1 MLFREF
7 EGKVHFFTEY
17 KTAVAEAYKRDM
29 AKILADSKNLK
40 LFEEAIRNNTGNGQQ
55 YFDGMSE
62 SAKNLAEQ
70 VGVLAANGKDATSII
85 DGFADSQ
92 KKIARATYQSSAAVK
107 GLSVQLITMFKSM
120 AVMFLVTKALQVIF
134 EISNKLIVTYD
145 ELKTKYSE
153 VTSELESVN
162 SELETTKT
170 RLSELEEIP
179 VKNIIE
185 QNEYNALLKT
195 NAELLRRKQT
205 LEAIEKVAKKDTYQA
220 FVKTFSSSANVG
232 SGYID
237 NNMPFATANLALDK
251 ERVSTNLKAIKH
263 DFDMANFYGGK
274 DASGN
279 VRDAALASEYY
290 EKAIKLQQDNN
301 RYMTEA
307 SKKYLAMADSI
318 GFVANATE
326 DWELK
331 SNEYLTSIYEFTDAT
346 NFLLGETIALGNLLD
361 NTNYSGL
368 KDVVIELIGQGN
380 LTGEALSGDSRF
392 AGLLARLK
400 EQEITADDVAYSF
413 ANYFNTL
420 TNGKSAVAGLSQNF
434 SEFNTYI
441 DNLQGSYETLN
452 KAVDEYN
459 KHGSLS
465 IDTVQGILSM
475 NKDYLLMMSFENG
488 LLTINKTKYKELA
501 VAKIASLLVDLE
513 TDYNA
518 KIKLIDDERDA
529 VDSLSRKYEELTV
542 NKMLATSDFSRQKKL
557 LEDLIKTINEK
568 GIDFGSE
575 SKSNP
580 FDDAKALLD
589 IEKSRLEAGMQSNL
603 SSMSEYYDKLEALV
617 KQYYAVGTKEYRQY
631 ELEVFQGRKSM
642 YEQEIS
648 LLEHQITLLEKQN
661 SLKAEAGKKDPYYD
675 LSVHNGDNDQQIINK
690 YRDIQ
695 EKLHKLA
702 NSYREV
708 NETENQNLINALQK
722 QWWDYEDKIQEVYKN
737 MADSVIAYAQKMKQ
751 AEQDYIDARLSG
763 ISSLS
768 GSLSDAIDEAAD
780 MDKIETIF
788 NQFQERINEV
798 DLTIDPTAYEDA
810 QAIMERSL
818 EILTRQAEL
827 EKENTDRKEKQ
838 LELEKAKQKL
848 ENLMNNRKI
857 KVLQKQADGSWDYV
871 YEADLK
877 EVEDAQ
883 KEYNDKKKAFDEW
896 ELQQNVRHLKDKYD
910 DLVYGLNRES
920 RALEDSMAT
929 IESTVATTLDTLKT
943 KFGTD
948 IPIIQGYLT
957 QMIDDIMIKVKSGS
971 GGVNTGIV
979 TSPPS
984 SSPSS
989 SGSII
994 ENLTK
999 ISSDTTL
1006 EYLENKIK
1014 WQEASDAGD
1023 TATMAALNKR
1033 NSELRAATGILTDVI
1048 GTKEAEAMLKKI
1060 RGYSTGGMNTTPGL
1074 AMLHG
1079 TKKEPEVILNESHA
1093 AKLWN
1098 LLTQP
1103 ISAVGRSVSDSGL
1116 FDKFFAS
1123 MALQTSGGATY
1134 NFNNLKVELPNVKDG
1149 DSAAALF
1156 DGLSNF
1162 AFQYAN
1168 KR

>member
-29 AKILADSKNLK
+29 AKILADSNNLK

-518 KIKLIDDERDA
+518 KIKLIDDERSA
-529 VDSLSRKYEELTV
+529 VDYLSRKYEELTT
-542 NKMLATSDFSRQKKL
+542 NKMLANGDYSKQKAT
-557 LEDLIKTINEK
+557 LEQLKKDILEK
-568 GIDFGSE
+568 GFDAMTGDME
-575 SKSNP
+575 SP
-580 FDDAKALLD
+580 FTKAKELLD
-589 IEKSRLEAGMQSNL
+589 IEKSRMDAGMTSSL
-603 SSMSEYYDKLEALV
+603 SSTAEYYDKLEGLV
-617 KQYYAVGTKEYRQY
+617 RTYYSSVSKEYKQY
-631 ELEVFQGRKSM
+631 EVEIFQGRKAIL
-642 YEQEIS
+642 EQEMEDIKHQTS
-648 LLEHQITLLEKQN
+648 LLEKKNEIE
-661 SLKAEAGKKDPYYD
+661 LKIKKLNPYFEYSIHTGAEDGK
-675 LSVHNGDNDQQIINK
+675 IIAN
-690 YRDIQ
+690 YRELQDRV
-695 EKLHKLA
+695 HKLA
-702 NSYREV
+702 EEYRKI
-708 NETENQNLINALQK
+708 NEAENQDLINALQQ
-722 QWWDYEDKIQEVYKN
+722 QWWEYEANIESVYDRL
-737 MADSVIAYAQKMKQ
+737 ADSALNYANKMKETEQ
-751 AEQDYIDARLSG
+751 AYLDARLNG
-763 ISSLS
+763 ISTLT
-768 GSLSDAIDEAAD
+768 GALSDAADEVDDEANIRA
-780 MDKIETIF
+780 IF
-788 NQFQERINEV
+788 DAYEERIKNV
-798 DLTIDPTAYEDA
+798 DLTIDPTGYEDA
-810 QAIMERSL
+810 LAIMERSL
-818 EILTRQAEL
+818 EFLTRQADK
-827 EKENTDRKEKQ
+827 EKEIEESKEWQ
-838 LELEKAKQKL
+838 LKLDEAALKL
-848 ENLMNNRKI
+848 ENARKDKKV

-871 YEADLK
+871 YEADDE
-877 EVEDAQ
+877 EV
-883 KEYNDKKKAFDEW
+883 KKAEKKDQEVKNDYAKWEAKQVARKIADEY
-896 ELQQNVRHLKDKYD
+896 EDLAFGIGRQARNLTDSYATVETLINSSLENLK
-910 DLVYGLNRES
+910 
-920 RALEDSMAT
+920 
-929 IESTVATTLDTLKT
+929 I
-943 KFGTD
+943 KFGKD
-948 IPIIQGYLT
+948 IPTIQGYLT

-1014 WQEASDAGD
+1014 WQKASDAGD

-1060 RGYSTGGMNTTPGL
+1060 RGYSTGGLNTTPGL

-1079 TKKEPEVILNESHA
+1079 TRKEPEIILNETHA
-1093 AKLWN
+1093 SKLWS

-1123 MALQTSGGATY
+1123 MALQTSGGVTY

-1149 DSAAALF
+1149 DSAASLF